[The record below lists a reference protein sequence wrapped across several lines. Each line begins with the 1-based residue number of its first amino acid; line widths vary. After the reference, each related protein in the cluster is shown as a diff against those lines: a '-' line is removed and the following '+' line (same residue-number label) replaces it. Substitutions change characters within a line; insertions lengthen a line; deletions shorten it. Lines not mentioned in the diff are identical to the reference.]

1 MPATF
6 RRRERPRVA
15 LITPYG
21 AQANNGNWHT
31 AARWAR
37 MLAPHARVHLATQWS
52 AAQGPPADLMIAL
65 HARRS
70 AATIDAFARACPQ
83 QPLIVVLTGTDLY
96 RDIHVDAAA
105 RRSLELAS
113 LLVVL
118 QEAGLAALPAGVRA
132 KARCIPQSAPQ
143 LARLAP
149 RVRTFDVAVVGHLRD
164 EKDPLTA
171 MRAAERL
178 PADSRI
184 RLLHAGDALTPAL
197 GAAARRTER
206 ACAQY
211 TWLGGLPAPR
221 ARALIRRSR
230 LLLHPSKMEGGSQ
243 VIIEAVR
250 CGVPVIASRCDG
262 HVGLLGRDHPGFFPV
277 GDDAACARLL
287 QRAER
292 DPAFLLRLLQAGRR
306 RAPLFAPARE
316 AAALRGLLRTRSG
329 G

>member
-1 MPATF
+1 MVATP
-6 RRRERPRVA
+6 RRHGRPRVA

-37 MLAPHARVHLATQWS
+37 MLAPHARVQLATQWRTDE
-52 AAQGPPADLMIAL
+52 GPPADLMIAL

-70 AATIDAFARACPQ
+70 APSIAAFARAFPQ
-83 QPLIVVLTGTDLY
+83 RPLIVVLTGTDLY

-105 RRSLELAS
+105 RRSLDLAS
-113 LLVVL
+113 SLVVL
-118 QEAGLAALPAGVRA
+118 QEAGLNALPGRWRA
-132 KARCIPQSAPQ
+132 KARCIPQSAP
-143 LARLAP
+143 RLACLSS

-171 MRAAERL
+171 MRAAARL

-197 GAAARRTER
+197 GAAARRTAR
-206 ACAQY
+206 ACARY
-211 TWLGGLPAPR
+211 TWLGGQPAPR
-221 ARALIRRSR
+221 ARALIRRAR
-230 LLLHPSKMEGGSQ
+230 LLLHPSKMEGGAQ

-262 HVGLLGRDHPGFFPV
+262 HVGLLGRDYPGFFPV

-287 QRAER
+287 QRADR
-292 DPAFLLRLLQAGRR
+292 DPAFLVRLRQAARR

-316 AAALRGLLRTRSG
+316 AAAVRGLLRTRRG
-329 G
+329 D